1 MWSRPKKVWNRLE
14 NRCKTLNNNPKGK
27 LIVIVAPSGAGKTTI
42 ARRLLNEF
50 PKVKFSV
57 SATTRLPREGEVDGK
72 DYFFLTDE
80 EFDEKVDN
88 DAFLEWEE
96 YSGHKYGTLR
106 SEVDKLMKSGYFPLL
121 DIEVKGA
128 LNIQKLYNSE
138 AISIFIKPPS
148 MEELK
153 KRLDNRG
160 SENEKSLQKRL
171 KRAEMEM
178 SHADDFDFVVVNDDL
193 ETAYAE
199 VKKIVEPFITDK
211 S

>member
-1 MWSRPKKVWNRLE
+1 M
-14 NRCKTLNNNPKGK
+14 
-27 LIVIVAPSGAGKTTI
+27 APSGAGKTTM
-42 ARRLLNEF
+42 ARRLLKEF
-50 PKVKFSV
+50 PKIKFSV
-57 SATTRLPREGEVDGK
+57 SATTRPPREGEVNGK
-72 DYFFLTDE
+72 DYFFLSE
-80 EFDEKVDN
+80 AEFSEKIKN
-88 DAFLEWEE
+88 GAFLEWEK

-106 SEVDKLMKSGYFPLL
+106 SEVDKLIKSGYFPLL

-128 LNIQKLYNSE
+128 LNVQKLYNSD

-148 MEELK
+148 MEDLK

-178 SHADDFDFVVVNDDL
+178 SHANDFDFVVVNDDL
-193 ETAYAE
+193 ETAYSE
-199 VKKIVEPFITDK
+199 VKAIIEPFIIK